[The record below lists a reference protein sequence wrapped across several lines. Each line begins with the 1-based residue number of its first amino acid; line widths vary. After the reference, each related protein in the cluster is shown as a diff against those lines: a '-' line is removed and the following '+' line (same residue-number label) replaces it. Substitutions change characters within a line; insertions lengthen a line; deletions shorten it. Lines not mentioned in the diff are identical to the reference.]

1 MILTQIKFS
10 PRDVKNNKIY
20 EHLGLHRIIYKIF
33 AGHDRVL
40 YADKGMQ
47 SGFRKVVI
55 LSDKAPENN
64 DFYMETKTIPDA
76 FFKLGA
82 YRFQIDI
89 NPVKRGKEVTDSEVT
104 DDAKLKEATAK
115 WHKYMD
121 LRKAVR
127 TEIKAYL
134 ENTQT
139 AEKHA
144 KELCKYW
151 TENPQ
156 TQPREEATH
165 ILREKG
171 VSEDILTSAGTEV
184 LVGHVVKVL
193 ETGAQEFIDNIKD
206 TQVTE
211 KRRGVAIKYEENRKL
226 VPITNYDEIAS
237 WFADKAKKWGFETAA
252 SALTVNSV
260 SAIKFQKNDG
270 NIVTINS
277 ANISGTIKVTDE
289 ELFAKSF
296 RDGLGRAKAY
306 GQGLLQL
313 MPIKIF

>member
-40 YADKGMQ
+40 YADKGIQ
-47 SGFRKVVI
+47 SGFRKVVV

-89 NPVKRGKEVTDSEVT
+89 NPVKRNKES
-104 DDAKLKEATAK
+104 
-115 WHKYMD
+115 
-121 LRKAVR
+121 
-127 TEIKAYL
+127 
-134 ENTQT
+134 
-139 AEKHA
+139 
-144 KELCKYW
+144 
-151 TENPQ
+151 
-156 TQPREEATH
+156 
-165 ILREKG
+165 
-171 VSEDILTSAGTEV
+171 
-184 LVGHVVKVL
+184 
-193 ETGAQEFIDNIKD
+193 
-206 TQVTE
+206 
-211 KRRGVAIKYEENRKL
+211 RKL

-252 SALTVNSV
+252 SALTVNSI

-289 ELFAKSF
+289 ELFIKSF

-313 MPIKIF
+313 MPMKIF